1 MYNQRPI
8 TDIFFKRNSKIYP
21 MIHSTFKK
29 NQEQF
34 YLLKFDGCSRG
45 NPGLAG
51 AGAVI
56 YCNTQEIWGGSEYV
70 GKKETNNYAEYRG
83 LILGL
88 QNAIDLDI
96 DVITVQG
103 DSQLVI
109 KQMIGEYKVKSP
121 NLLSLYSQVKQLEKR
136 FDKISYEHIYREFNS
151 RADELANMAIPINS
165 VENIKNL

>member
-34 YLLKFDGCSRG
+34 YLLKFDGGSRG

-56 YCNTQEIWGGSEYV
+56 YCNTQEIWGG
-70 GKKETNNYAEYRG
+70 
-83 LILGL
+83 LGANIVL
-88 QNAIDLDI
+88 P
-96 DVITVQG
+96 VSTVQA
-103 DSQLVI
+103 QCTLTIVI
-109 KQMIGEYKVKSP
+109 RS
-121 NLLSLYSQVKQLEKR
+121 
-136 FDKISYEHIYREFNS
+136 
-151 RADELANMAIPINS
+151 
-165 VENIKNL
+165 